1 MLSTTQSSRR
11 TFSRIFSNGEA
22 ALGAI
27 LDVRRAT
34 TKKRFDELA
43 ASLAEAEKLLAEK
56 ACVYATGSVARGEVG
71 EFSDLDLFIVGYAD
85 DKGRKLSR
93 LDEIIVKADLIKE
106 TDKHDF
112 PPFSGDGKYLEHY
125 TVSDLCEKLGKAED
139 DHANTFTARL
149 LLLLESRPLLGSAV
163 YERVIDDVI
172 EPYWRDF
179 EGRKDTFRPVFLMN
193 DIVRLWKTFC
203 VNYEAY
209 TEQKSPEKRAKR
221 RLKNYKLK
229 NSRVLTCYSAILYLL
244 QEFSEHQT
252 VSPIAARAM
261 VKMTPTERLEWLAKR
276 PGFKMA
282 ETIDKLICEY
292 EQFLDKTNQK
302 EESLL
307 AIFVDNAKARE
318 FTKNEWFVGDRV
330 MELLEGMGPGNPL
343 FRFLVI

>member
-1 MLSTTQSSRR
+1 MGTV
-11 TFSRIFSNGEA
+11 
-22 ALGAI
+22 
-27 LDVRRAT
+27 LDKRRAT
-34 TKKRFDELA
+34 TKERFDALA
-43 ASLAEAEKLLAEK
+43 ASLTDAEKLLADK

-71 EFSDLDLFIVGYAD
+71 TFSDLDLFIVGYSD

-106 TDKHDF
+106 TEKHGF

-179 EGRKDTFRPVFLMN
+179 EGRKDAFRPVFLMN

-209 TEQKSPEKRAKR
+209 TEQKSAEKRAKR
-221 RLKNYKLK
+221 KLKNFKLK

-244 QEFSEHQT
+244 QEFAERKT
-252 VSPIAARAM
+252 VSPIAVRAM
-261 VKMTPTERLEWLAKR
+261 AKLTPTERFEWLAKR
-276 PGFKMA
+276 PDFKMVG
-282 ETIDKLICEY
+282 TIEKLIGEY
-292 EQFLDKTNQK
+292 EQFLDRTNQS
-302 EESLL
+302 EP
-307 AIFVDNAKARE
+307 A
-318 FTKNEWFVGDRV
+318 
-330 MELLEGMGPGNPL
+330 LLESSWMPPKPENSRRTNGP
-343 FRFLVI
+343 